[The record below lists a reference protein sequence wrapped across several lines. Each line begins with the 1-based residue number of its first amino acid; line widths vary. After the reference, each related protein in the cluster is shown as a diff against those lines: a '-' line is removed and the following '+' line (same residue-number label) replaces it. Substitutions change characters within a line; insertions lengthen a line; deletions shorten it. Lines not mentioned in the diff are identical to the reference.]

1 MSMKIKEI
9 AGLIDWKTKVVIR
22 GVTADYCYG
31 STITGEEELVPAKY
45 VGDLPG
51 CEEIPQ
57 IALHEHLV
65 WTGTASEIPLWTAD
79 YIIDRIALEVR
90 NKTVLTGSG
99 RSRKTEEQIET
110 VLLKII
116 VHEKE

>member
-1 MSMKIKEI
+1 MKIKKI
-9 AGLIDWKTKVVIR
+9 ADLIDWKTEVIIR

-31 STITGEEELVPAKY
+31 GTITGEEELVPAKY

-57 IALHEHLV
+57 TALHEHLV
-65 WTGTASEIPLWTAD
+65 WEGTASQIPIWVED

-90 NKTVLTGSG
+90 NKTVFTGSG
-99 RSRKTEEQIET
+99 RSRKTEKQIET
-110 VLLKII
+110 VFLKII